1 MSRKLLS
8 LIMCA
13 AVAMLTGC
21 SDDRRIDKAALAETV
36 TVSNVDGKMMYT
48 FYTLDSSD
56 EQSCVEIQAN
66 SFETACVLAKEKY
79 IPNLSLAKFELFVVQ
94 KELYEQIL
102 ENDLEYLS
110 TQYLVSPQLYVVLS
124 DEKTLDNISSS
135 KQTAQQ
141 IENYILLL
149 KNKNSEVNI
158 NSLSIFNNFKSE
170 SNKEFYVSYINSNK
184 EINAEILEI
193 SQK

>member
-1 MSRKLLS
+1 
-8 LIMCA
+8 
-13 AVAMLTGC
+13 
-21 SDDRRIDKAALAETV
+21 
-36 TVSNVDGKMMYT
+36 
-48 FYTLDSSD
+48 
-56 EQSCVEIQAN
+56 
-66 SFETACVLAKEKY
+66 
-79 IPNLSLAKFELFVVQ
+79 
-94 KELYEQIL
+94 L

>member
-1 MSRKLLS
+1 
-8 LIMCA
+8 MCA